1 MPRNIKFPE
10 DILKTKYKYQIREM
24 TQQIEVIAEQ
34 TQLKSFKPGN
44 HVKSQVLQITLA
56 ISALL

>member
-1 MPRNIKFPE
+1 MPRNTNFPE

-34 TQLKSFKPGN
+34 T
-44 HVKSQVLQITLA
+44 
-56 ISALL
+56 